1 MLRRLARGGRNIL
14 ISGSSRAHLGRNIPC
29 RANWHSMAS
38 LAMVLALEH
47 IRRMRGGAQSHLM
60 RCDDGGYYVVKFQNN
75 PQHVRVL
82 ANEMLGT
89 KVAGFL
95 GLRVPQ
101 TEVVEVRRELI
112 ELTADLVIQLG
123 TGRTPSR
130 AGRQLGSPDPRDPT
144 KTPAPPFPPAAFPFP
159 QETPPAFPVFPSFP
173 Q

>member
-29 RANWHSMAS
+29 RANWHSIAS

-47 IRRMRGGAQSHLM
+47 IRRMCGGAQSHLM

-112 ELTADLVIQLG
+112 ELTAALVIPLG
-123 TGRTPSR
+123 TPLTP
-130 AGRQLGSPDPRDPT
+130 P
-144 KTPAPPFPPAAFPFP
+144 PPARPVRSRP
-159 QETPPAFPVFPSFP
+159 PREPRPTPVH
-173 Q
+173 